1 MKTNKGVTLIS
12 LIIALFLIILLTSI
26 TVSAS
31 VNAYKQMK
39 FDAAKSELE
48 EVKRIVDEI
57 AADYQTYLKEIR
69 GTNKG
74 TAYKDYFAERYNDNS
89 FGDKLLVNHEENART
104 LLAIHSEINVA
115 SATTFYF
122 SSNDLAKYFGLKGVE
137 SVVVDFST
145 RTVYS
150 ANGIRNPKN
159 KFFAYFT
166 PADWGGETTV
176 EHGYG
181 GDVSRVVATS
191 KVAQNGS
198 FYDIELVVV
207 PKLDNAIKEI
217 YLYKNNAKYI
227 KINDFREISAEDQTK
242 LRLTIEKYEADAQIY
257 RFMVIDELNN
267 TYQSSADLVIE

>member
-12 LIIALFLIILLTSI
+12 LIIALFLIVMLTSI

-69 GTNKG
+69 GTDKG
-74 TAYKDYFAERYNDNS
+74 TTYKDYFAERYNDNS
-89 FGDKLLVNHEENART
+89 FDDKLLVNHEENASA
-104 LLAIHSEINVA
+104 LLSNHSEINVA

-122 SSNDLAKYFGLKGVE
+122 SSNDLAKYFGLKGVS

-150 ANGIRNPKN
+150 ANGIRKPKN
-159 KFFAYFT
+159 KFVAYFT
-166 PADWGGETTV
+166 PGDWGADTTV
-176 EHGYG
+176 TNVQG
-181 GDVSRVVATS
+181 GNAGSVVVAE
-191 KVAQNGS
+191 KVAQYGTT
-198 FYDIELVVV
+198 YDIKLIVS
-207 PKLDNAIKEI
+207 PKLNVPIKEV
-217 YLYKNNAKYI
+217 YLYKNNKYI
-227 KINDFREISAEDQTK
+227 KLDSFRDVSDTNQNILRITLDKNEGVSQT
-242 LRLTIEKYEADAQIY
+242 Y
-257 RFMVIDELNN
+257 RFMVVDELNN
-267 TYQSSADLVIE
+267 AYRSVSDFNLN